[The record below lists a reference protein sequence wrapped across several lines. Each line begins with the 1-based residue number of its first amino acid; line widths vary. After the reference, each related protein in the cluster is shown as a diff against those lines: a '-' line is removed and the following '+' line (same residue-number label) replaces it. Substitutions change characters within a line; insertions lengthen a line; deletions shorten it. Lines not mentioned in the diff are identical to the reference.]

1 MNDERLYYLKSQI
14 EKAEKPKTTIT
25 NIENICRK
33 LENGSCEEIKF
44 RYYDLNLTHP
54 FSPDEERGGYKYE
67 TISAKELGIPE
78 QEFRNWFT
86 QSTFEVLS
94 LLLKKLK
101 KRL

>member
-14 EKAEKPKTTIT
+14 EKAEKFKTTIT

-54 FSPDEERGGYKYE
+54 FYLTHPFSPDEERGGYAMKP
-67 TISAKELGIPE
+67 SAQKNWESQ

-86 QSTFEVLS
+86 QSTLRFYLCY
-94 LLLKKLK
+94 
-101 KRL
+101 